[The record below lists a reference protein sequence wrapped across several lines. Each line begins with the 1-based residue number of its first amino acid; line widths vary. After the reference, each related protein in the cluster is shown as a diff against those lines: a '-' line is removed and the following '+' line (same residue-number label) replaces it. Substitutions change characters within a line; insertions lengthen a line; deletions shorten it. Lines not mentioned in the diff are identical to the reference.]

1 VNRTIA
7 LPYPRR
13 KSLVPSGRPTYS
25 RLRIP
30 EDSGLTKGLPPC
42 SFDPPNAHMSVEIK
56 IRKGETVDKALRRL
70 KKKIDREGII
80 KDARAK
86 RGFEKPAERR
96 RRKKKVKNFSAYLRK
111 KWDNA

>member
-1 VNRTIA
+1 
-7 LPYPRR
+7 
-13 KSLVPSGRPTYS
+13 
-25 RLRIP
+25 
-30 EDSGLTKGLPPC
+30 
-42 SFDPPNAHMSVEIK
+42 MSVEIK

-96 RRKKKVKNFSAYLRK
+96 RRKKKSHRSAPGLKRRL
-111 KWDNA
+111 WSGGGGLATANAVARLLSSAAVWP

>member
-1 VNRTIA
+1 M
-7 LPYPRR
+7 P
-13 KSLVPSGRPTYS
+13 
-25 RLRIP
+25 
-30 EDSGLTKGLPPC
+30 
-42 SFDPPNAHMSVEIK
+42 VEIK

-96 RRKKKVKNFSAYLRK
+96 RRKKKVKNFGAYLRK

>member
-1 VNRTIA
+1 
-7 LPYPRR
+7 
-13 KSLVPSGRPTYS
+13 
-25 RLRIP
+25 
-30 EDSGLTKGLPPC
+30 
-42 SFDPPNAHMSVEIK
+42 MSVEIK

-96 RRKKKVKNFSAYLRK
+96 RRKKKVKNFGAYLRK
-111 KWDNA
+111 KWDNAFSTIERERRSCISSKGRRRRMWYSCTRGFNR

>member
-1 VNRTIA
+1 
-7 LPYPRR
+7 
-13 KSLVPSGRPTYS
+13 
-25 RLRIP
+25 
-30 EDSGLTKGLPPC
+30 
-42 SFDPPNAHMSVEIK
+42 MSVEIK

-96 RRKKKVKNFSAYLRK
+96 RRKKKVKKFGAYLRK
-111 KWDNA
+111 KWDNV

>member
-1 VNRTIA
+1 
-7 LPYPRR
+7 
-13 KSLVPSGRPTYS
+13 
-25 RLRIP
+25 
-30 EDSGLTKGLPPC
+30 
-42 SFDPPNAHMSVEIK
+42 MSVEIK

-70 KKKIDREGII
+70 TKKIDREGII

-96 RRKKKVKNFSAYLRK
+96 RRKKKVKNFNSYLRK